1 MSSTVNEIYKT
12 INKTID
18 LFLEDAIHE
27 FKLKLNVVVDEK
39 EFNDLIGNP
48 DSTNGVVNGVIN
60 IDEYVYAFNE
70 NVDKKI
76 FIEYIKQPGNKYA
89 ILSIEGINEF
99 IR

>member
-1 MSSTVNEIYKT
+1 MERNELYRTVNKVV
-12 INKTID
+12 D
-18 LFLEDAIHE
+18 LFLEDSIHE
-27 FKLKLNVVVDEK
+27 FKMKLNVIIDEK

-48 DSTNGVVNGVIN
+48 DSTNGVVNNGIC

-76 FIEYIKQPGNKYA
+76 FIEYVRQPGNKYA